1 MSWFAARFYELTRAE
16 WAVLLLTFGAVMGFE
31 AVNTAL
37 EYLADKVTRER
48 DEHIRRCK
56 DCAAGAVLIAAI
68 FAVGVGAA
76 LFWDLE
82 RFTAIAEYFASS
94 PWRIF
99 ALAAALAGA
108 AAVVFGIKKKK

>member
-1 MSWFAARFYELTRAE
+1 M
-16 WAVLLLTFGAVMGFE
+16 LLTFGAVMGLE

-56 DCAAGAVLIAAI
+56 DCAAGTVLIAAI

-82 RFTAIAEYFASS
+82 RFAAIAEYFASS

-108 AAVVFGIKKKK
+108 AAVVFGIKKR